1 MNTHHTNNINEQE
14 EYEKAIISMI
24 LGDNRNNKQFI
35 IPSLCEGMFLNPT
48 YRKFFKVISNL
59 FDKNKEINVF
69 SVCEKMDLQEQKF
82 LLFELEKQFISNIN
96 WKYYTQK
103 LAQNYIERAYTQATS
118 SKEIDK
124 INKERAKYIKH
135 SPVSNISDKAD
146 NIMKDYV
153 NSSFTAITTGYT
165 QLDDLI
171 GSWQGGD
178 FILLAGAP
186 SMGKTCLALN
196 LIKNIAN
203 KNKKIL
209 LFSLEMPRK
218 QLQNRIICSDLG
230 IENDK
235 IRKFNFTED
244 EIERYEKYIKNEL
257 PKLNCDICDNA
268 NIYID
273 ELINIIKSSDA
284 DMFFIDYLGLI
295 NSDNKNGAYE
305 KYSDIS
311 RMLKIT
317 AMEIDKPILALH
329 QLNRASAERKDKRPK
344 LSDIRDSGKIEQDVD
359 SVLFVFR
366 PYYYDKKL
374 NLKDLF
380 QVLVPKNRNG
390 KTGVANLLYNASTQ
404 KISNRIEV
412 EDFQKGHHER

>member
-1 MNTHHTNNINEQE
+1 M
-14 EYEKAIISMI
+14 
-24 LGDNRNNKQFI
+24 
-35 IPSLCEGMFLNPT
+35 
-48 YRKFFKVISNL
+48 
-59 FDKNKEINVF
+59 
-69 SVCEKMDLQEQKF
+69 
-82 LLFELEKQFISNIN
+82 
-96 WKYYTQK
+96 
-103 LAQNYIERAYTQATS
+103 
-118 SKEIDK
+118 
-124 INKERAKYIKH
+124 
-135 SPVSNISDKAD
+135 
-146 NIMKDYV
+146 
-153 NSSFTAITTGYT
+153 
-165 QLDDLI
+165 
-171 GSWQGGD
+171 
-178 FILLAGAP
+178 LAGAP
-186 SMGKTCLALN
+186 SMGKTCFALN
-196 LIKNIAN
+196 LIKNITN

-244 EIERYEKYIKNEL
+244 EIERYENYIKNEL

-311 RMLKIT
+311 RKLKIT

-329 QLNRASAERKDKRPK
+329 QLNRASADRKDKRPK

-366 PYYYDKKL
+366 PYYYDRKP

-380 QVLVPKNRNG
+380 QVLIPKNRNG
-390 KTGVANLLYNASTQ
+390 KTGTANLLYNASTQ

-412 EDFQKGHHER
+412 EDF